1 MITTSITAFCEMLKS
16 LFDWKKIQNVFKA
29 SNQIIKDKKD
39 LKKATNYAEKIFH
52 VTDKYTKYF
61 NKTDLKH
68 YESWKK
74 LFEKYN

>member
-16 LFDWKKIQNVFKA
+16 LFDWKKIQNIFKA

-39 LKKATNYAEKIFH
+39 LKKATNYAEKIFEI
-52 VTDKYTKYF
+52 TDKYSKYF

-68 YESWKK
+68 YESWKRQFSK
-74 LFEKYN
+74 FN